1 MSSTIDPGRREIFAR
16 RMTDATSGA
25 FDVAAAYLGLRLD
38 LYRSLAD
45 HGPTTA
51 AELAERTS
59 TNERLVREW
68 LEQQAATEV
77 LEATRDDA
85 TQQGGSARDGEAGPW
100 RFALP
105 TEHAAVLLDPDAID
119 GMGGTVRSLVADLA
133 MVPRL
138 VESFRTGRGIP
149 YAEYGPDEADGQ
161 AMSTRPIYRSELSSW
176 FVALPEVS
184 ARLAGGKVLDVG
196 CGLGWSTVSIAKA
209 FPTAHVDGV
218 DFDLASIDAARELAE
233 QEGMSDRVRFEVRDA
248 AELAGAGYDLVT
260 FFEMLHDLARP
271 VEALRAASEALAPGG
286 VVLVADEITAD
297 AFAGPA
303 DEADR
308 RHYGWSLLMC
318 LPSSMSEPG
327 SAATGAVIRPATV
340 RAYADAAGFA
350 STEILPI
357 ESAAFRFYLLRPKA
371 R

>member
-1 MSSTIDPGRREIFAR
+1 
-16 RMTDATSGA
+16 
-25 FDVAAAYLGLRLD
+25 
-38 LYRSLAD
+38 
-45 HGPTTA
+45 
-51 AELAERTS
+51 
-59 TNERLVREW
+59 
-68 LEQQAATEV
+68 
-77 LEATRDDA
+77 
-85 TQQGGSARDGEAGPW
+85 
-100 RFALP
+100 
-105 TEHAAVLLDPDAID
+105 
-119 GMGGTVRSLVADLA
+119 

-184 ARLAGGKVLDVG
+184 ARLAGGRVLDVG

-209 FPTAHVDGV
+209 FPTAQVDGV
-218 DFDLASIDAARELAE
+218 DFDLASIEAAREIAK
-233 QEGMSDRVRFEVRDA
+233 QEGVSDRVRFEVQDA

-271 VEALRAASEALAPGG
+271 VEALRAAREALAPGG

-308 RHYGWSLLMC
+308 RHYGWSLLLC

-357 ESAAFRFYLLRPKA
+357 ESLAFRFYLLRPTA

>member
-1 MSSTIDPGRREIFAR
+1 MSSTIDPGRREVFAR
-16 RMTDATSGA
+16 RLTDATSGA
-25 FDVAAAYLGLRLD
+25 FDVAAAYLGLRLG

-85 TQQGGSARDGEAGPW
+85 GAW

-105 TEHAAVLLDPDAID
+105 AEHAVVLLDPDAID
-119 GMGGTVRSLVADLA
+119 GMGGTVRSLVAELA

-184 ARLAGGKVLDVG
+184 ARLAGGRVLDVG

-209 FPTAHVDGV
+209 FPTAQVDGV
-218 DFDLASIDAARELAE
+218 DFDLASIEAAREIAK
-233 QEGMSDRVRFEVRDA
+233 QEGVSDRVRFEVQDA

-271 VEALRAASEALAPGG
+271 VEALRAAREALAPGG

-357 ESAAFRFYLLRPKA
+357 ESLAFRFYLLRPPGG
-371 R
+371 